1 MNSLQSEAE
10 GFKLL
15 YEKFL
20 TACTAFEEE
29 NKWNRDQNGDMDAY
43 YFHDIMCVF
52 LHLISAD
59 GVFSPEEA
67 DFVNKVFG
75 FEYTAEDLAELYRLQ
90 GEDIENLLKYIP
102 MDYGKLKTLSGDLAE
117 MYKTMLLRACDL
129 IAAGDGSVHKNEQ
142 KYIDSL
148 KASLA

>member
-1 MNSLQSEAE
+1 MDSLQSRAE

-20 TACTAFEEE
+20 TACDAFEEK
-29 NKWNRDQNGDMDAY
+29 NKWDRDQDGEMEAY

-52 LHLISAD
+52 IHLISAD

-67 DFVNKVFG
+67 DFVNRVFG
-75 FEYTAEDLAELYRLQ
+75 FEYTPEELAELYRVQ

-102 MDYGKLKTLSGDLAE
+102 ADYGKLKQLNGDLAE
-117 MYKTMLLRACDL
+117 MYKEMLLRACDTV
-129 IAAGDGSVHKNEQ
+129 AVSDGSVHKNEQ

-148 KASLA
+148 KASLK

>member
-1 MNSLQSEAE
+1 MDCLKSGAE
-10 GFKLL
+10 DVKLM

-20 TACTAFEEE
+20 TACSAFEEG
-29 NKWNRDQNGDMDAY
+29 NKWDRDQNGEMEAY

-52 LHLISAD
+52 IHLISAD

-67 DFVNKVFG
+67 DFVNRVFG
-75 FEYTAEDLAELYRLQ
+75 FGYTAEELAELYRVQ
-90 GEDIENLLKYIP
+90 GEDIEDMLKYIP
-102 MDYGKLKTLSGDLAE
+102 ADYAKLKALSGELAD
-117 MYKTMLLRACDL
+117 MYKAMLLKACDVV
-129 IAAGDGSVHKNEQ
+129 AACDGSVHKNEQ